1 MFSTVKGYQIETAI
15 SNETESPV
23 LIYIFHRRSGIEI
36 LAGKTIRKDA
46 DGFEDFRDY
55 LSESGKI

>member
-1 MFSTVKGYQIETAI
+1 MKL
-15 SNETESPV
+15 SPQF
-23 LIYIFHRRSGIEI
+23 LFIFFHRRSGIEI